1 MANIV
6 NRSILDGECITIF
19 RAAVRSKYTLDP
31 YERRLIAFLS
41 DVGMRCD
48 EFVGLA
54 KKNPAAVEKMV
65 IDFVLKEKHRLEQ
78 GSIASSTIG
87 NKLKPIKLLLEMNDA
102 IGLNW
107 KKIKRLLPSPRR
119 FALDRIPTMEEIHEI
134 IEHSDVRGKA
144 LTLVLCSS
152 GIREGAIE
160 NLRVRNL
167 KTVKIDSNETDGTG
181 RTRTLGRLTIYEG
194 DVSEE
199 YITFIT
205 PEAYEALQSYLDWRR
220 EHGETITENSPL
232 FRDKFDPLVTAYLTY
247 DGGKPE
253 EPKRMTGAMIG
264 AYYNRLFY
272 ECGFRTSPKRRHE
285 FTVHGF
291 RKWFKTRCENAGV
304 KPIITELL
312 MGHSVGISD
321 SYYRP
326 TEKDLL
332 EEYLKAVDALLTIS
346 NENRLKMQVEVL
358 VASTKETEEIINA
371 KLAEKDR
378 ELQLMRQRDELNN
391 DALAALSERMME
403 LEAKFER
410 RQPLR
415 RKD

>member
-1 MANIV
+1 MANAV
-6 NRSILDGECITIF
+6 NRSILEGECIAVF
-19 RAAVRSKYTLDP
+19 RAAIRSKYTLDP

-48 EFVGLA
+48 EFVGLG
-54 KKNPAAVEKMV
+54 KTNPAAVEKMI
-65 IDFVLKEKHRLEQ
+65 IDFVLKEKHRLKQ
-78 GSIASSTIG
+78 GSIASSTIS

-102 IGLNW
+102 VGLNW

-119 FALDRIPTMEEIHEI
+119 FALDRIPTMEEIYKI

-167 KTVKIDSNETDGTG
+167 KPVRIDSDEPDGSG
-181 RTRTLGRLTIYEG
+181 RTRTLGKLTVYEG
-194 DVSEE
+194 DVGEE

-205 PEAYEALQSYLDWRR
+205 PEAYEALQSYLNWRR
-220 EHGETITENSPL
+220 ERGETITDGSPL

-291 RKWFKTRCENAGV
+291 RKWFKTHCENAGI

-312 MGHSVGISD
+312 MGHSIGISD

-326 TEKDLL
+326 TENDLL
-332 EEYLKAVDALLTIS
+332 EEYLKAVDVLTIS
-346 NENRLKMQVEVL
+346 NENRLKMQVEL
-358 VASTKETEEIINA
+358 LAATSKETEEFINTR
-371 KLAEKDR
+371 LAEKDR
-378 ELQLMRQRDELNN
+378 ELQLLRQRDELNN
-391 DALAALSERMME
+391 DALAALSERLME
-403 LEAKFER
+403 LEAKFG
-410 RQPLR
+410 RQ
-415 RKD
+415 KK